1 MIVYQWRHKPT
12 GLFHKLPR
20 NYHGTQTE
28 LNREDGEVLFTKR
41 LHPVQHI
48 VDGCIVIAVTSKQ
61 LDTYNLTEYRLNNI
75 SSQRYAKIPLDE
87 WELVEYDLVERKK
100 DE

>member
-1 MIVYQWRHKPT
+1 MIVYMWRHKPT

-20 NYHGTQTE
+20 NYHGTKTE
-28 LNREDGEVLFTKR
+28 LNIEDGEVLFVKR
-41 LHPVQHI
+41 VHPVQHI
-48 VDGCIVIAVTSKQ
+48 VDGCTVIAVTSKQ
-61 LDTYNLTEYRLNNI
+61 LDTYNLTEYMLNNI